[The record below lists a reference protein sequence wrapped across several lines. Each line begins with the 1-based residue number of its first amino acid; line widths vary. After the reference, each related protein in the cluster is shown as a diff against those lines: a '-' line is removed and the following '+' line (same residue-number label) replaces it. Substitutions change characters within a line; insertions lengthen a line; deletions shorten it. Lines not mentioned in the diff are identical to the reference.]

1 MKANLSSAA
10 SFIASALLLSAPVF
24 SQSPARTNTQA
35 TIAPPPNQFE
45 IARDQFFEGGP
56 PHDFYDLYVVS
67 PTPNG
72 TSIQRITLTPA
83 ADKCTM
89 PATVETASAT
99 LSESIP
105 ALLGNGNPCAIP
117 EKEITREPKP
127 CKKCPHNLT
136 GTVIAMQIE
145 CGLQTRLIRSDVL
158 DQHMFGPAS
167 KKSDAALSTEDL
179 LRHLDQA
186 LAPKVTPKP
195 ATPNSGAEPLNS
207 IDPGSPII
215 QDLKAGN
222 YNPLFTSAPD
232 KPSEIFRA
240 AQNTSNPL
248 SVKLLSSTPL
258 VPEGFIPPEYPEEA
272 RLARIEGTVT
282 FSIEIN
288 SAGRATNL
296 ILETG
301 PEKLQE
307 TIKDAIKS
315 WRFPKTA
322 VNQIVEAAIQFT
334 INCPK

>member
-1 MKANLSSAA
+1 MKANPFSVAL
-10 SFIASALLLSAPVF
+10 FVVSALLFSAPAF
-24 SQSPARTNTQA
+24 SQSPARTNTHP

-56 PHDFYDLYVVS
+56 PHDFYDIYIVS
-67 PTPNG
+67 STPNG

-136 GTVIAMQIE
+136 GAVIAMQIE
-145 CGLQTRLIRSDVL
+145 CGIQTRLIRSDVL

-179 LRHLDQA
+179 LQHLDQA
-186 LAPKVTPKP
+186 LAPKVTAQPV
-195 ATPNSGAEPLNS
+195 TPNSSAEQPNP
-207 IDPGSPII
+207 IDPTSPIF
-215 QDLKAGN
+215 QDLAAGK
-222 YNPLFTSAPD
+222 YDPLFASSPD

-240 AQNTSNPL
+240 AQDITHPL
-248 SVKLLSSTPL
+248 NEKLVRSTPL
-258 VPEGFIPPEYPEEA
+258 APEGFIPPEYPDAA

-282 FSIEIN
+282 FSIEIDP
-288 SAGRATNL
+288 AGRATNL
-296 ILETG
+296 IIDDG
-301 PEKLQE
+301 PQKLQG

-334 INCPK
+334 ITCPK